1 VRFAVG
7 CWFSSSCILAARS
20 FGKFKDLFLL
30 ELHAEILSHEKQV
43 ENGTVPQPVQG
54 ITVVDSDVL
63 QPPPVRQGGLQRLDT
78 VRMLLCISTYMTQS
92 SLAPHVQKTI
102 KTT

>member
-1 VRFAVG
+1 M
-7 CWFSSSCILAARS
+7 
-20 FGKFKDLFLL
+20 L

>member
-1 VRFAVG
+1 MFRSGVLI
-7 CWFSSSCILAARS
+7 SSLCVNTAARS
-20 FGKFKDLFLL
+20 FGKFKDSFLL

-43 ENGTVPQPVQG
+43 ENGTVPQPIQG

-78 VRMLLCISTYMTQS
+78 VC
-92 SLAPHVQKTI
+92 
-102 KTT
+102 

>member
-1 VRFAVG
+1 M
-7 CWFSSSCILAARS
+7 
-20 FGKFKDLFLL
+20 L

-43 ENGTVPQPVQG
+43 ESGTVPQPVQG

-78 VRMLLCISTYMTQS
+78 VCKLLCISTYTTQS
-92 SLAPHVQKTI
+92 SLASHVQKTI